1 MLLIKVDVA
10 LADSATV
17 SATVANISDTL
28 YAPTLISPANNSATN
43 SARITFNWR
52 RPSPLPVTNTL
63 DHYDLYIDDVVF
75 AASVPDSL
83 TTQDFYFY
91 TATGSGG
98 LFYIGL
104 KQDLTQGYHTWKV
117 AVFDNTGQNTATGN
131 WTFYIDSIAP
141 FITLTSVD
149 STIYNWSTS
158 GTIPEESS
166 RYLSV
171 DNANPT
177 LKGLVETNSN
187 LLITLTCPSPVP
199 TGCTT
204 QTTTINSTDGNWS
217 KQFTNLVANL
227 YYTVSLAATDA
238 GGNSTTFPNFYIKY
252 ATTATTPT
260 TTATT
265 TLTTTVTTSPTA
277 KTTLTPTITGLVTL
291 SPTQIIPQISS
302 LLTPPPDLAALV
314 TPTSFVPK
322 VPPAPSPPP
331 QKITK
336 PRIAYAYGPIILA
349 LFLLLGLPTHL
360 TLTSIGV
367 SANFNNA
374 LRFIFTL
381 GFPFLK
387 RKNTNTIPF
396 TFVEVYDSQKPHKH
410 PYKTISDING
420 NIYFPNNLSP
430 QVIIKSKN
438 TNFILSDFVYPS
450 MLLPHTCLTPLPKRT
465 KGTSESLKNNL
476 YNLRTAPLIIAIL
489 TSTIGLYFYTNIYI
503 FTYLYLS
510 LQYAFS
516 EFYYPR
522 IK

>member
-1 MLLIKVDVA
+1 VN
-10 LADSATV
+10 ADNATV

-28 YAPTLISPANNSATN
+28 YAPTLISPANSSATN
-43 SARITFNWR
+43 SARVTFNWR
-52 RPSPLPVTNTL
+52 RPSPLPVTNTI

-91 TATGSGG
+91 TATGSSG
-98 LFYIGL
+98 LFFIGL

-117 AVFDNTGQNTATGN
+117 AVYDNTGQNTATGN

-141 FITLTSVD
+141 FITLTSID
-149 STIYNWSTS
+149 STTYNWSTG
-158 GTIPEESS
+158 GTIPAESS

-217 KQFTNLVANL
+217 KQFTGLVANL

-260 TTATT
+260 SS
-265 TLTTTVTTSPTA
+265 LTTTPTTTTST
-277 KTTLTPTITGLVTL
+277 TPTSKLTSTIT
-291 SPTQIIPQISS
+291 PTDSITPTSTQTIPQITG
-302 LLTPPPDLAALV
+302 LLTPPPNLAGLI

-322 VPPAPSPPP
+322 VPPVPTPPP
-331 QKITK
+331 QKTTK
-336 PRIAYAYGPIILA
+336 PRIAYAYGPIILI

-360 TLTSIGV
+360 TLSSIGV
-367 SANFNNA
+367 SANFKTV

-387 RKNTNTIPF
+387 RKNTSTLPF
-396 TFVEVYDSQKPHKH
+396 TFIEIYDSQKPHKH
-410 PYKTISDING
+410 PYKTISDVNG
-420 NIYFPNNLSP
+420 NIYFPENLP
-430 QVIIKSKN
+430 LQVLIKTKN
-438 TNFILSDFVYPS
+438 TNYTLNDFVYPS
-450 MLLPHTCLTPLPKRT
+450 LLLPHTCLIPLPKRS
-465 KGTSESLKNNL
+465 KGASESLKNNL

-489 TSTIGLYFYTNIYI
+489 TSAIGLYFYTNLYVI
-503 FTYLYLS
+503 TYLYLS

-516 EFYYPR
+516 EYYYPR